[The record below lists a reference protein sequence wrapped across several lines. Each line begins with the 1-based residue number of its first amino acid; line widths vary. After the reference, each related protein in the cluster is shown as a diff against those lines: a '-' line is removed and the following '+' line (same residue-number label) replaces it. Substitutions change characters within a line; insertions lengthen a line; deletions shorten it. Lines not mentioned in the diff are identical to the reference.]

1 MDEQILYETNGFT
14 LFKENVNC
22 VKIKNDI
29 HDNNCFVNTILHAFF
44 YMPKLTDFL
53 ISDKFKAQSSFSSLL
68 LELINLMKKY
78 KMIHDT
84 DSLSQSIL
92 DPTNFRSLLAL
103 EFKKSKL
110 FEMNQQ
116 GDPVELLSILL
127 NAFHSVAFD
136 GCKTI
141 SENEAKCDPV
151 CISHLLFKI
160 NLTEKKQCALCKHE
174 ITISYHSNY
183 FIYEMYLQ
191 DVFDLISKKKL
202 NSFNLISQNLFPLA
216 KEAMSQVSLPCD
228 KCKHDIFNKKLIC
241 NEIGHYFIV
250 QSPFEMNTL
259 SMSYLCLYYFL
270 IPKFVSLDSIF
281 TVEQKGLSKTFV
293 LCGLIL
299 YWNKH
304 YLSMFYEKPLK
315 SYIVFDDTTVNAF
328 SSWDELI
335 QYLIKNLYY
344 PIVLIYKE
352 ADSNENFS
360 RTFKLTDDFCSE
372 LYKKCTEMDKS
383 KQNMK
388 VEEEIKSRGDNIWEC
403 EECKTINPYTV
414 YKCKHC
420 KKENLIMYQLITEM
434 QRAKL
439 NSKKEELEQKE
450 IQKLK
455 VPEVK
460 DINKIIDY
468 DNINRPA
475 EGTLS
480 KKQIKDTGKLSQIEP
495 DKEDSK
501 SSSVDEETMEIW
513 ACPKCSNRNRLIEKY
528 CLGCR
533 TKRPKEYDTEVQFH
547 LEKAATITSSVKPA
561 QLQST
566 QIAIEIPPSSSISKQ
581 KEDFPIKNKMAQ
593 SVMMDRNYSQNLI
606 EKKMNVL
613 IKNNKSIVRPNVK
626 EDEWLCTIC
635 NKINNKKF
643 DVCTTCRF
651 LREELDDENK
661 FLISGR
667 SNINHYFK

>member
-22 VKIKNDI
+22 VKIKNDK

-68 LELINLMKKY
+68 LELISLMKQY

-92 DPTNFRSLLAL
+92 DPTNFRSLLAV

-136 GCKTI
+136 GCRTI
-141 SENEAKCDPV
+141 SENEGKCDPV
-151 CISHLLFKI
+151 CISHLLFKV
-160 NLTEKKQCALCKHE
+160 NLTEKKQCAFCKHE

-191 DVFDLISKKKL
+191 DIFDLISKKKL
-202 NSFNLISQNLFPLA
+202 NSLSLISQNLFPLA
-216 KEAMSQVSLPCD
+216 KEAMSQVTLPCD
-228 KCKHDIFNKKLIC
+228 KCKHDIFTKQLIC

-250 QSPFEMNTL
+250 QSPYEMNTL

-293 LCGLIL
+293 LSGFLL

-335 QYLIKNLYY
+335 EYLIKNLYY
-344 PIVLIYKE
+344 PILLIYKE

-360 RTFKLTDDFCSE
+360 RTFKLSDSFYIE
-372 LYKKCTEMDKS
+372 LYKKCQEMDKS

-388 VEEEIKSRGDNIWEC
+388 VEEEITSRGDNIWEC
-403 EECKTINPYTV
+403 EVCKTINPYTV

-420 KKENLIMYQLITEM
+420 QTDNLIMYQLITEM
-434 QRAKL
+434 QRA
-439 NSKKEELEQKE
+439 NPNPKKEELEPKE
-450 IQKLK
+450 VPKLK

-460 DINKIIDY
+460 EINKIIDY
-468 DNINRPA
+468 DIPA
-475 EGTLS
+475 EDTPN
-480 KKQIKDTGKLSQIEP
+480 KKQIKDTGKLNQIDP
-495 DKEDSK
+495 DKDDSK
-501 SSSVDEETMEIW
+501 SSSFDEDTKEIW
-513 ACPKCSNRNRLIEKY
+513 ACPNCSNLNRLIEKQ
-528 CLGCR
+528 CLKCR
-533 TKRPKEYDTEVQFH
+533 IRRPKQYDTEVQFH
-547 LEKAATITSSVKPA
+547 LQKSETITPPVKHD

-566 QIAIEIPPSSSISKQ
+566 QIAIEIPSSSSISK
-581 KEDFPIKNKMAQ
+581 KNEDISLKNKMAQ
-593 SVMMDRNYSQNLI
+593 SVMMDKNYSQKLI
-606 EKKMNVL
+606 EKKRNVL
-613 IKNNKSIVRPNVK
+613 INNKTKVKPNIK
-626 EDEWLCTIC
+626 ENEWLCTIC
-635 NKINNKKF
+635 NKINNNSF
-643 DVCTTCRF
+643 HVCTTCRF
-651 LREELDDENK
+651 LREELDDANK
-661 FLISGR
+661 VSIPGR
-667 SNINHYFK
+667 NNINKYFK

>member
-1 MDEQILYETNGFT
+1 
-14 LFKENVNC
+14 
-22 VKIKNDI
+22 
-29 HDNNCFVNTILHAFF
+29 
-44 YMPKLTDFL
+44 MPKLTDFI
-53 ISDKFKAQSSFSSLL
+53 ISDKFKAQCSFSSLL
-68 LELINLMKKY
+68 SELVNLMKQY
-78 KMIHDT
+78 KNIHDT
-84 DSLSQSIL
+84 DSLSQSVL
-92 DPTNFRSLLAL
+92 DPTTFRSLLAV

-136 GCKTI
+136 GCNTI
-141 SENEAKCDPV
+141 AENEEKCDPV

-160 NLTEKKQCALCKHE
+160 NLTEKKQCINCNHE

-191 DVFDLISKKKL
+191 DVFDLISRKKL
-202 NSFNLISQNLFPLA
+202 NSFSLISQNLFILA

-228 KCKHDIFNKKLIC
+228 KCKQEIFSKQLIC

-293 LCGLIL
+293 LSGLIL

-315 SYIVFDDTTVNAF
+315 SFIVFDDTTVNAF
-328 SSWDELI
+328 STWDELI

-360 RTFKLTDDFCSE
+360 RTFKLSDTFCSD
-372 LYKKCTEMDKS
+372 LYKKCSEIDKS
-383 KQNMK
+383 KRNMK
-388 VEEEIKSRGDNIWEC
+388 EEEDIKNRGDNIWEC

-414 YKCKHC
+414 YKCQHC

-434 QRAKL
+434 QRVQM
-439 NSKKEELEQKE
+439 NTKEEEKPK
-450 IQKLK
+450 IKL
-455 VPEVK
+455 PEVK
-460 DINKIIDY
+460 DINKRVEYDDINKPIDTT
-468 DNINRPA
+468 N
-475 EGTLS
+475 
-480 KKQIKDTGKLSQIEP
+480 KMKQIKDTGKLSPIEP
-495 DKEDSK
+495 DKEDYFK
-501 SSSVDEETMEIW
+501 YSVDEDNKDIW
-513 ACPKCSNRNRLIEKY
+513 ACPKCSNLNRISEQY
-528 CLGCR
+528 CLKCR
-533 TKRPKEYDTEVQFH
+533 TRLPKETDTQA
-547 LEKAATITSSVKPA
+547 KAQLTKAETINTNHFL
-561 QLQST
+561 LQST
-566 QIAIEIPPSSSISKQ
+566 QFDNKISPSPKVKEAQSI
-581 KEDFPIKNKMAQ
+581 NKMAQ
-593 SVMMDRNYSQNLI
+593 SVMIDKNYSQSLL
-606 EKKMNVL
+606 EKKTNILLPNSVSP
-613 IKNNKSIVRPNVK
+613 IKPKKILK
-626 EDEWLCTIC
+626 EDEWECTIC
-635 NKINNKKF
+635 KQINKIAF

-651 LREELDDENK
+651 LREDLDDGIQGVKSSFWHKTDINK
-661 FLISGR
+661 
-667 SNINHYFK
+667 YFQ